1 MIAVGF
7 GRVLVW
13 QGGSLW
19 IGISHKGASH
29 AHHGLQIGVALDGDL
44 MFESQQEWRTYR
56 LAVIPSKVTHALDGG
71 GRLAAQIFVEP
82 QSPEGRILTENYCSD
97 GGINDVPFELIARS
111 ADQLLSSYLSGAS
124 AEELKRDAHAIIADL
139 TAGSTPRT
147 VTNPRI
153 LTAIELMEQRLDTMI
168 TLRNAAALVHLSP
181 GRFRHLFVEE
191 TGTPLR
197 PYLLWLRLSKAVDA
211 ISRGDSITS
220 AAHMAG
226 FSDSAH
232 LTRIFRRMF
241 GLAPSSLKFDAERP
255 KHDLSKFVET
265 VGRNN

>member
-1 MIAVGF
+1 MIPVGF

-19 IGISHKGASH
+19 IGMVYRNQPHS
-29 AHHGLQIGVALDGDL
+29 HHGLQIGVALDGDL
-44 MFESQQEWRTYR
+44 MFESQREWRPYR
-56 LAVIPSKVTHALDGG
+56 LAVIPSKVKHAIDGE

-97 GGINDVPFELIARS
+97 GIIGSVQSESVTES
-111 ADQLLSSYLSGAS
+111 AHQLLSSYLSRAS
-124 AEELKRDAHAIIADL
+124 VEQLVGDARAIISNL

-147 VTNPRI
+147 VTDPRI
-153 LTAIELMEQRLDTMI
+153 LEAIELMSLRLDTTI
-168 TLRNAAALVHLSP
+168 TLRDAAALVHLSP

-197 PYLLWLRLSKAVDA
+197 PYLLWLRISTAVDA
-211 ISRGDSITS
+211 ISRGESITA
-220 AAHMAG
+220 AAHLAG

-241 GLAPSSLKFDAERP
+241 GLAPSALKFDA
-255 KHDLSKFVET
+255 DSKPHRT
-265 VGRNN
+265 PLLH